1 MKVAEKGREETRWA
15 IISKTSGHMRFFYAT
30 KNEIPDTYKK
40 FKVSRQLYRIAKVR
54 IVEVIKPTK
63 KGEP

>member
-1 MKVAEKGREETRWA
+1 
-15 IISKTSGHMRFFYAT
+15 MRFFYAT